1 MDLATPRSLPV
12 VGETPLQLAPLGM
25 RPVDF
30 KGFSIR
36 RIRLQ
41 RPGVT
46 RNQPADPLL
55 AFFPSE
61 VSLGSLGSRVSA

>member
-1 MDLATPRSLPV
+1 MNLAIPRSLPV

-25 RPVDF
+25 RPFDF
-30 KGFSIR
+30 KGLSIR
-36 RIRLQ
+36 RIRVQ

-46 RNQPADPLL
+46 RNLLADPLL

>member
-1 MDLATPRSLPV
+1 MGLTTPRSLPV
-12 VGETPLQLAPLGM
+12 VGETQLQLALHGM
-25 RPVDF
+25 HPVDS

-36 RIRLQ
+36 RIRLK

-46 RNQPADPLL
+46 RDQLADPLL

>member
-12 VGETPLQLAPLGM
+12 VGETPPQLAPLGM
-25 RPVDF
+25 RSFDF
-30 KGFSIR
+30 KGLSIR

-41 RPGVT
+41 RPGVI
-46 RNQPADPLL
+46 RSLPADPLL

-61 VSLGSLGSRVSA
+61 VCPR